1 MLTSSPYLRVT
12 FAETNELVREPYQK
26 VLVAVAMVT
35 LLVLPVPAG
44 PYTVHLLNLT
54 LLAVISAVG
63 LNLLT
68 GYCGQVSLG
77 HASFMAI
84 GAFTTAIL
92 VKGYGAPFWLAIP
105 LACVAGGAVGFL
117 VGLPALRFRG
127 IYLAIT
133 TLAMHYAIIFVL
145 TAYQANIGTSAT
157 AGISIEAPS
166 LFGFHLYGG
175 VAWYYALLAI
185 AAAVVLFGLNLARS
199 HIGRAWV
206 AIRDRDIAAAAMGVN
221 VTRYKLLAFVTSAA
235 LAALSGSLGAYFT
248 GVVTVEAYTL
258 ELAILSLA
266 IIIVGGMGSILGSIF
281 GALFITL
288 LPFLIDAGFAALP
301 RGWRPGTTSFGLQE
315 AAIGITII
323 FFLLFEPKGLI
334 EIYRRVAEYF
344 ERWPFRYREIQ
355 PGGRR

>member
-1 MLTSSPYLRVT
+1 MLARSPYLRMT
-12 FAETNELVREPYQK
+12 YAETNEIVREPYQK
-26 VLVAVAMVT
+26 ILIAIALVFLLAV
-35 LLVLPVPAG
+35 PVFSG
-44 PYTVHLLNLT
+44 SYGLYLFNLT

-84 GAFTTAIL
+84 GAFVAATAAQQ
-92 VKGYGAPFWLAIP
+92 GAPFWLSIP
-105 LACVAGGAVGFL
+105 LACIAGSAVGFI

-145 TAYQANIGTSAT
+145 TTYQTSMGSSAT
-157 AGISIEAPS
+157 AGITLAAPS
-166 LFGFHLYGG
+166 LFGASLKGD
-175 VAWYYALLAI
+175 VAWYYILLVI
-185 AAAVVLFGLNLARS
+185 ASLAVLFGLNLARS

-206 AIRDRDIAAAAMGVN
+206 AIRDRDIAAATMGIN
-221 VTRYKLLAFVTSAA
+221 VPRLKLLAFVTSAA

-248 GVVTVEAYTL
+248 GVVTVEAFTL

-266 IIIVGGMGSILGSIF
+266 VIIVGGMGSILGSVF
-281 GALFITL
+281 GAFFITL
-288 LPFLIDAGFAALP
+288 LPFVIEAGFASLP
-301 RGWRPGTTSFGLQE
+301 RGWRPGTTSYGLQE

-323 FFLLFEPKGLI
+323 LFLLFEPKGLV
-334 EIYRRVAEYF
+334 EIYRRAAEYF

>member
-1 MLTSSPYLRVT
+1 MQATSPYLRVGYQE
-12 FAETNELVREPYQK
+12 ANEILREPYQK
-26 VLVAVAMVT
+26 VLVTIAIAG
-35 LLVLPVPAG
+35 LLALPALAG
-44 PYTVHLLNLT
+44 PYSLHLLNLT

-68 GYCGQVSLG
+68 GYCGQISLG

-84 GAFTTAIL
+84 GAFATAIL
-92 VKGYGAPFWLAIP
+92 VRGYGAPFWIAVP
-105 LACVAGGAVGFL
+105 LAVLAGAAVGFV

-145 TAYQANIGTSAT
+145 TSYQTNIGSSAT
-157 AGISIEAPS
+157 AGLMVDAPS
-166 LFGFHLYGG
+166 IAGLRLSGG
-175 VAWYYALLAI
+175 TAWYYTLLAV
-185 AAAVVLFGLNLARS
+185 AALVVLFGLNLARS
-199 HIGRAWV
+199 HVGRAWM
-206 AIRDRDIAAAAMGVN
+206 AIRDRDIAAAAMGIN

-248 GVVTVEAYTL
+248 GVVTVEAFTL
-258 ELAILSLA
+258 ELAILALA

-288 LPFLIDAGFAALP
+288 LPFVVDAGFASLP
-301 RGWRPGTTSFGLQE
+301 RAWRPGTTSYGLQE

-323 FFLLFEPKGLI
+323 LFLLFEPKGLV
-334 EIYRRVAEYF
+334 EIYRRAAEYF

-355 PGGRR
+355 GGGR